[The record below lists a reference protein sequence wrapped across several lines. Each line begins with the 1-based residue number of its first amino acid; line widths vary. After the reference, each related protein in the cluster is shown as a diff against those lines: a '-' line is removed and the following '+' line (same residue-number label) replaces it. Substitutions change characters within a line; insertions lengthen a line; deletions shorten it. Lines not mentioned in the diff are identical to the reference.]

1 MTLFAR
7 LYIGFQNRD
16 RNLVEFFNQENKTC
30 PPTLYDQVANVCPD
44 TSLYDQV
51 AKVCPDSVAE
61 AQFDAMAVAS
71 VVLDG
76 AVVVQ
81 MVKHDSAKTFGKHAH
96 QVFIQYST

>member
-30 PPTLYDQVANVCPD
+30 P

-81 MVKHDSAKTFGKHAH
+81 MVKHDSAKTFAKKRPPSLHPV
-96 QVFIQYST
+96 Q